1 MFCEVKN
8 RDAGAFENEQLDGR
22 RRADGVSPS
31 ATSACTRAD
40 NFRDYNVSLPG
51 MSLGNL
57 TPAEYPTR

>member
-1 MFCEVKN
+1 MFCKVKN
-8 RDAGAFENEQLDGR
+8 REACAFENEQLDSR

-31 ATSACTRAD
+31 AMSACTRTD
-40 NFRDYNVSLPG
+40 NFRDYNVSLPD